1 MKVRL
6 RDTVTV
12 VVIVNEFYDMQI
24 SIDES
29 QDNPLKITA
38 PGRIVKYVVNVT
50 NAGNVPDTP
59 RLHNHTQIKDPTSG
73 ELTWVETPGMGSLS
87 DWVVSWSLVEFIGSD
102 LTREIPCETSVSS
115 ANAFPED
122 TCVYLN
128 DINEWRLP
136 EMAPYSTHLLYATV
150 QVSPSAV
157 LDTREIGLKVTS
169 SSGNMEDGGDYDDS
183 LSWAGTDLD
192 SNELVVT
199 LRLRAPD
206 LVISKVSVENK
217 DADVGETIPVQII
230 LKNTGNVQANDVE
243 IVLCEYDEIDD
254 DVIKDL
260 QKDGCPDE
268 NIVMR
273 QSIGAIQPPDA
284 TGEAN
289 EIEVYMLYPV
299 TAGSY
304 EVVVLVDPQNS
315 IVEVSEKNN
324 VMVITSE
331 LSSSSPIWDVT
342 KSIVGT
348 YSLPTGI
355 ILLTFSLFSVL
366 YLVGR
371 GRRADVKDR
380 LAEQSSLVSVLNDD

>member
-1 MKVRL
+1 MR
-6 RDTVTV
+6 
-12 VVIVNEFYDMQI
+12 Y
-24 SIDES
+24 
-29 QDNPLKITA
+29 
-38 PGRIVKYVVNVT
+38 
-50 NAGNVPDTP
+50 
-59 RLHNHTQIKDPTSG
+59 
-73 ELTWVETPGMGSLS
+73 
-87 DWVVSWSLVEFIGSD
+87 
-102 LTREIPCETSVSS
+102 
-115 ANAFPED
+115 
-122 TCVYLN
+122 
-128 DINEWRLP
+128 
-136 EMAPYSTHLLYATV
+136 
-150 QVSPSAV
+150 
-157 LDTREIGLKVTS
+157 
-169 SSGNMEDGGDYDDS
+169 
-183 LSWAGTDLD
+183 
-192 SNELVVT
+192 
-199 LRLRAPD
+199 
-206 LVISKVSVENK
+206 SKVSVENK